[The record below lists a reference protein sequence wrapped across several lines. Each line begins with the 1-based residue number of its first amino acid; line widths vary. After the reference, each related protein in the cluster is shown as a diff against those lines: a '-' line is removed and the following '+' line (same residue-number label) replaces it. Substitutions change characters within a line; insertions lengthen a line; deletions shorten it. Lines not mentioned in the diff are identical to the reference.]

1 MEKLHFLMLLL
12 PFFLLHFL
20 SLLLLSSADN
30 TLPTKYFIN
39 CGSKSNIIVGGRNFV
54 GDLNS
59 GSFSVGPSSTVSAIN
74 SSTDTSLYQT
84 ARVFTNP
91 SSYEFDITDHGI
103 YYVRLHFFPFTS
115 GSTNLAD
122 AQFDVSSSSFSLLSN
137 YGIKENSNL
146 PVIEEFLL
154 TINGSKFDI
163 HFSPHRNSFAFV
175 SAIEVFLIPDKDF
188 VMDDFPL
195 VTAAGSSETYVGVRS
210 QFLRTIH
217 RVNVGGPQNNDTLW
231 RNWIPD
237 DGYLLSQGSAKTC
250 VPYKGELTYDVL
262 GATLY
267 SASDVVY
274 RTCKELNSNSSN
286 ITWRFGVNKNTRHL
300 VRLHFCDIV
309 SAEDAFVRFDLSI
322 YSKFSQM
329 IYPDDANGIEQLAA
343 PFYYDFV
350 VDSDDSGVMNI
361 SVGPRQDSK
370 NKNAYLNGLEI
381 LEFAKK

>member
-1 MEKLHFLMLLL
+1 
-12 PFFLLHFL
+12 
-20 SLLLLSSADN
+20 
-30 TLPTKYFIN
+30 
-39 CGSKSNIIVGGRNFV
+39 
-54 GDLNS
+54 
-59 GSFSVGPSSTVSAIN
+59 
-74 SSTDTSLYQT
+74 
-84 ARVFTNP
+84 
-91 SSYEFDITDHGI
+91 
-103 YYVRLHFFPFTS
+103 
-115 GSTNLAD
+115 
-122 AQFDVSSSSFSLLSN
+122 
-137 YGIKENSNL
+137 
-146 PVIEEFLL
+146 
-154 TINGSKFDI
+154 
-163 HFSPHRNSFAFV
+163 V

-195 VTAAGSSETYVGVRS
+195 VTAAGSSKTYVGVRS

-237 DGYLLSQGSAKTC
+237 DDYLLSQGSAKTC

-300 VRLHFCDIV
+300 VRLHFCDII

-381 LEFAKK
+381 LEFARK